1 MEELIKH
8 VSAVEEL
15 CLMPWPLSCRDP
27 LENRVESADP
37 LLRNIHTHTYTHET
51 RVNFKTS

>member
-51 RVNFKTS
+51 